1 MVKNMWYGWLSMARG
16 DGWAIENIIGRCG
29 GGRGIFRRDV
39 RGVIR
44 VVGGGGV
51 SRGGEWC
58 LDS

>member
-1 MVKNMWYGWLSMARG
+1 MAGRLRILLDVAVVRG
-16 DGWAIENIIGRCG
+16 
-29 GGRGIFRRDV
+29 GIFRRDV